1 MRLTCLEADLD
12 PFVTTPKMANSDS
25 ADIKRDQHGR
35 GLSYCLALFISHEG
49 TYRSVLA
56 EVETLAAEGAL
67 QFEDSYRSD
76 VTKQR
81 QVIERIASTR
91 WFTYAAAPLR
101 HLEIPASLPL
111 ELQQRLRRLHAR
123 CTKWSLPE
131 PLPPELPE
139 AQETLA
145 TEQLDPSPVNVSWS
159 LEEAKE
165 LVRLIDELHGIPTS
179 KERRQEPAKRAPCL
193 VYRDS

>member
-1 MRLTCLEADLD
+1 
-12 PFVTTPKMANSDS
+12 MANSDS

-67 QFEDSYRSD
+67 QFEDSYRLD

-91 WFTYAAAPLR
+91 WFTYAAQPLR
-101 HLEIPASLPL
+101 HLEIPATLPPQ
-111 ELQQRLRRLHAR
+111 LQQRLRRLHER

-131 PLPPELPE
+131 PAPELPVAPE
-139 AQETLA
+139 AIA
-145 TEQLDPSPVNVSWS
+145 AEQLDPSPVNVSWS

-179 KERRQEPAKRAPCL
+179 KERRHERVKKSPCL

>member
-1 MRLTCLEADLD
+1 M
-12 PFVTTPKMANSDS
+12 VNSDL
-25 ADIKRDQHGR
+25 ADIETDQHGR

-67 QFEDSYRSD
+67 QFEDSYRLD

-81 QVIERIASTR
+81 QVIERLASTR

-101 HLEIPASLPL
+101 HLEIPVTLPTVL
-111 ELQQRLRRLHAR
+111 RDRLTRFYERCRR
-123 CTKWSLPE
+123 WSLPE
-131 PLPPELPE
+131 SRSELPE
-139 AQETLA
+139 AQETLDA
-145 TEQLDPSPVNVSWS
+145 AHLDPSPVNVTWS
-159 LEEAKE
+159 LQEAKE
-165 LVRLIDELHGIPTS
+165 LIRLIDELHGIPTS
-179 KERRQEPAKRAPCL
+179 KERRRERVKKAPCL

>member
-1 MRLTCLEADLD
+1 
-12 PFVTTPKMANSDS
+12 MANSDL
-25 ADIKRDQHGR
+25 ADIKTDQHGR

-56 EVETLAAEGAL
+56 EVETLAAVGAL
-67 QFEDSYRSD
+67 QFEDSYRLD

-101 HLEIPASLPL
+101 HLEIPATLPL
-111 ELQQRLRRLHAR
+111 QLQERLRTLHQR
-123 CTKWSLPE
+123 CRRWSLPE
-131 PLPPELPE
+131 PPPPKLPE
-139 AQETLA
+139 AQETLDA
-145 TEQLDPSPVNVSWS
+145 VQLDPSPVNVSWS

-179 KERRQEPAKRAPCL
+179 KERRQERATKEPCL

>member
-1 MRLTCLEADLD
+1 
-12 PFVTTPKMANSDS
+12 MANSDL
-25 ADIKRDQHGR
+25 ADIKTDQHGR

-101 HLEIPASLPL
+101 HLEIPETLPL
-111 ELQQRLRRLHAR
+111 QLRQRLKKLHER
-123 CTKWSLPE
+123 CTRWSLPE
-131 PLPPELPE
+131 SPLELPE
-139 AQETLA
+139 AQETLDGV
-145 TEQLDPSPVNVSWS
+145 QLDPSPVNVSWS

-179 KERRQEPAKRAPCL
+179 KERRQERATKEPCL